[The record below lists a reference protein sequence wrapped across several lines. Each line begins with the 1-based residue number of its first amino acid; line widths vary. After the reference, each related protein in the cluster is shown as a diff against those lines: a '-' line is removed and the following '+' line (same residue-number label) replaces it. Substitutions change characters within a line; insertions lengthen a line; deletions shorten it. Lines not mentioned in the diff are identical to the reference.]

1 MVTGVVMG
9 GHASSVITDGVY
21 GGGGS
26 REVGGRGRWGV
37 EGGGGSREVG
47 GRKPNSSESTFQ
59 LMGLEVDS
67 QRTF

>member
-1 MVTGVVMG
+1 MG

-21 GGGGS
+21 
-26 REVGGRGRWGV
+26 
-37 EGGGGSREVG
+37 GGGGSREVG

-59 LMGLEVDS
+59 LMGLEADS